1 MSNQTPIT
9 LCARTSDGECS
20 IYYDCNVYNRVDSS
34 YVCDGNTAHETVL
47 QTLRGMLMMSAPLM
61 AVLSDNKIV
70 VQEVPAAITSH

>member
-20 IYYDCNVYNRVDSS
+20 IYCDCNVYNRVDSS